1 MTAESPRIPDGAI
14 VDYFSDKLREHG
26 ASPRG
31 VDWNGEAAQALR
43 FRQMARVIAPGRRA
57 TVTDLGCGYGAFA
70 EWLAEAGVDC
80 DYLGIDASAPMV
92 EAARARLQG
101 RPGVEVVQG
110 SGCVRETDYV
120 LANGIFNVRLDVPD
134 APWFDYIVATLD
146 DMHAHSRRAFAF
158 NCLTSYSDPERMQP
172 YLYYSDPLRLF
183 DHCKRRYA
191 RDVALW
197 HDYGAYE
204 FMIVVRKVPE

>member
-1 MTAESPRIPDGAI
+1 MGAH
-14 VDYFSDKLREHG
+14 L
-26 ASPRG
+26 
-31 VDWNGEAAQALR
+31 
-43 FRQMARVIAPGRRA
+43 
-57 TVTDLGCGYGAFA
+57 
-70 EWLAEAGVDC
+70 
-80 DYLGIDASAPMV
+80 
-92 EAARARLQG
+92 
-101 RPGVEVVQG
+101 
-110 SGCVRETDYV
+110 
-120 LANGIFNVRLDVPD
+120 
-134 APWFDYIVATLD
+134 
-146 DMHAHSRRAFAF
+146 FAF